1 MAASYARG
9 VLVSKSLTLPKG
21 VHDGFLPVN
30 KKIAA
35 EQSRAAAREAQGQK
49 VQAKHLARQTGKK
62 RSRLGD
68 RPDASAT
75 SVAVLGSGI
84 CAVEAVLQLIGC
96 ETEPREAAA
105 LLGVVPGVPEAP
117 ADILCRMRLD
127 IPQLA
132 LLGGALNPDG
142 QLVVAMEAVPP
153 SWSSLVVEGQQL
165 PSLLVLAD
173 TQEAMFFQRTGVV
186 LADQGHMRF

>member
-1 MAASYARG
+1 M
-9 VLVSKSLTLPKG
+9 
-21 VHDGFLPVN
+21 
-30 KKIAA
+30 
-35 EQSRAAAREAQGQK
+35 
-49 VQAKHLARQTGKK
+49 
-62 RSRLGD
+62 
-68 RPDASAT
+68 
-75 SVAVLGSGI
+75 
-84 CAVEAVLQLIGC
+84 EAVLQLIGC

-117 ADILCRMRLD
+117 ADILCRMQLD
-127 IPQLA
+127 VPQLA

-153 SWSSLVVEGQQL
+153 SWSLLVVEGQQL

-186 LADQGHMRF
+186 LADQGHMRFRAESGENLCSGCPVLGRYEVAGCCLADRLAPSTAASALPLRGGEFVTGPTWRG